1 MISNEVLLRY
11 SAGSFTDGDV
21 TRCTGLSVRGWREL
35 IKIGAV
41 RTCSEKRGPG
51 RVRACDATTFKRAA
65 IIAVLNQAGFSLAL
79 AGRMAYLLP
88 LDARLYEIWDPCFI
102 LLDATATV
110 EPETGLPPRLKVPKA
125 NWFDLDE
132 PATADPENDWLI
144 GIYNGRF
151 VATVYGPERK
161 PIIYGDIRSAA
172 THFVAWYPFHRQHQL
187 IERPTANIAREQL
200 SQQIAVDIAKW
211 EHPSHLSDRLDPR
224 FLDYQYE
231 DHGGDDDPLSGAAEA
246 AVRSPLFTTTINVTL
261 AIRKALRRYLGIDPA
276 LSDANILE
284 IS

>member
-11 SAGSFTDGDV
+11 SAGSFTDDDV
-21 TRCTGLSVRGWREL
+21 TRCTGLSVRAWREL

-65 IIAVLNQAGFSLAL
+65 IIAVLNEAGFSLAM
-79 AGRMAYLLP
+79 AGRMAYFLP

-102 LLDATATV
+102 LLDARANV

-125 NWFDLDE
+125 NWFDPDR

-144 GIYNGRF
+144 RIYNGRF
-151 VATVYGPERK
+151 VATMYGAEGK
-161 PIIYGDIRSAA
+161 HIIYGDIRSAG
-172 THFVAWYPFHRQHQL
+172 TRFVAWYAFHRQHQFV
-187 IERPTANIAREQL
+187 ERATPHFAREQL

-211 EHPSHLSDRLDPR
+211 EHPFHLSDRLDPR

-231 DHGGDDDPLSGAAEA
+231 HHDGDPLSDAAEA

-261 AIRKALRRYLGIDPA
+261 AIRKTLRRYLGIEPA
-276 LSDANILE
+276 LSDSNMLE
-284 IS
+284 VS